1 MLFPRLAGPTSWSRR
16 RVRKSWPLH
25 KVGGVTLAIAQLSV
39 MTPHKADDSATM
51 EAEPTNFRVL
61 RDLPFK
67 LQQTHGGRGR
77 RVFDFVADF
86 GGVGDN
92 HTDNTA
98 AFRKAMAAISR
109 AAGGTLVVP
118 AGSFRTAPIR
128 LVSNMTLDI
137 RRGATVAA
145 HCNITWALD
154 ALALPGQTPWQGLTG
169 GFINTINASDVVIS
183 GEGAI
188 DGCGS
193 VFWRARV
200 DCRAGANTSNSSDCR
215 AWMGVSAAETLQ
227 GNRPFL
233 VRLENSQRLR
243 LEGVQLR
250 NSPMWT
256 LVPLGSS
263 DIDIVNISLFNPSGG
278 HGVCFDPGG
287 WDPEVPYDFDPG
299 LNNCCAPN
307 TDGIDVTSCKN
318 VLIEG
323 SRIST
328 GDDGVCMKNRGYG
341 YPPVAVPTSNVY
353 VTDMDIVSASCPT
366 RGSDGVGA
374 FKLGTQLEGGV
385 SEVTFADS
393 HVGRAGYA
401 LKLDSPFGQMGYA
414 RNVTWRNIEIDEAE
428 QAIYLNAGAVT
439 AQPNAGATSGKSA
452 HCNVSLQTHL
462 SRSNCVW
469 NQSFGCFGNGSM
481 WAETCHALF
490 FCNGAPGVLCGGQ
503 YQKRTICACVTTR
516 DTMINVSTFSFI
528 DIVGHRIGDR
538 HEDGHGKVVA
548 PGVNV
553 MKAGVPSSTAHMAI
567 GTIFQNVSLSNKWH
581 NVTWSVN
588 GFTGPSPIA
597 VSPPIVLN
605 KSAGNNEN
613 VAEGPRQKTDV
624 DHFNWVGS
632 PSRISKTALIP
643 GEPYKVPAPKP
654 APPSPA
660 SFLPDENNLYEQA
673 KAGGKGDPAGISFLG
688 ALVTA
693 RLCQGACNASA
704 PCLSW
709 TWHPNTTAMKS
720 PKGDYRLNCFSRTTS
735 YWQPH
740 LQTGSGVTS
749 GQKAVTPSAA
759 RCFLDPVWSKEQIVQ
774 QKAIKFGEA
783 FNNATR
789 QTQPLL
795 LDTYEPPAS
804 DQRQLRPAF
813 VLIHGGAFITGD
825 RTSDGEPDVAYA
837 LATRGYFVVSID
849 YRLTGLYW
857 GVGPTCN
864 YFAGW
869 KAPCPGTDQAATDAM
884 EDGKAAVRF
893 LRAKAAQWRIDAT
906 RIGVAGDSAGAITAN
921 WIGYV
926 PEGEGH
932 SGSPECFTRV
942 RGHIVTHGTCSSAV
956 RMVASISGS
965 LRFDF
970 WCQSIFNGKPK
981 GCEADLI
988 PTPAWEHVKNMNS
1001 STQPAWLGIHGDM
1014 DTTVPYRNA
1023 VTIKAQADKVG
1034 LLSEL
1039 ITIKGGTHVP
1049 IAQLVDP
1056 RQPYL
1061 EQFTTFIVKAMN
1073 LTGATDECP
1082 RAASYRNDKQIECA
1096 DLQSSQ
1102 HVLSSYWGSHHFLRY
1117 DNRTAEPKP
1126 GLGQNLG
1133 HPALG
1138 MPALGWQ
1145 MYSDRSLQL
1154 HHGAGL
1160 WLQLLGV
1167 WVDTTRVK
1175 STAYSWRPDFVRQ
1188 SGKAQLS
1195 PVWVESE
1202 VYYSDMNTVE
1212 ADFNVTW
1219 RNGQAAL
1226 ELVGIPNPS
1235 NTYVTTH
1242 PLGRSGSTLQLGV
1255 TLSTNLTHGAGG
1267 TVAGCIAAKAC
1278 TPLTLHAV
1286 VSVSASDCGND
1297 CGNLTVKSV
1306 CASPHVVKGPQCAL
1320 AKQTSHSMCVLG
1332 KTFGCFPNN
1341 KSMWVSQC
1349 RGIFACS
1356 GINDVNCPGTGP
1368 KIGGRNYCECTPPPP
1383 ERSCNYSFSYKPLG
1397 PSSTSSSKASLHAK
1411 FQFVNATV
1419 MAQLLARG
1427 NVQLDEV
1434 ISPPRGHS
1442 GTTAAINAWLAE
1454 AEPPSAASGLTENER
1469 ITYYRSWFNYWMQIE
1484 TITAGTN
1491 GENGMPMICSSKSEY
1506 GRSNA
1511 LWDTAFHVMGLLH
1524 GGPNALQLARSQVL
1538 EYTRGLVQDPGGRHL
1553 PGGMSVHGGGGM
1565 QVPGILCWATL
1576 QLYYRTGS
1584 LDLLEQ
1590 TYAAFADNNRYW
1602 YNTTDPDGNGL
1613 CEWSGLVSGW
1623 DNSPRWDTGPVEA
1636 VDLNSWLCLDQQTL
1650 AQMATLLHKP
1660 PAEVAGWW
1668 RAANRTA
1675 QLIQD
1680 RLWDE
1685 EAGLF
1690 FDYST
1695 KTNSSVAV
1703 ITPATFFTLLP
1714 GVATPTQARR
1724 MAAQLSNASTLRTS
1738 FPLPVISRS
1747 DKTYNASWYWRGPVW
1762 ININWIT
1769 IIGLQEYGLTEAAWL
1784 RKATLSLVARTDMQR
1799 EYYNSVTGE
1808 GLGAENFMW
1817 TGALFVS
1824 LTNMWTPQKTV
1835 DMKLDDNHLRAEI
1848 GRPDLLTA

>member
-1 MLFPRLAGPTSWSRR
+1 VPAALSFISIDSYDESIENNMEVEKVRNYFRSFIYGGMLANQSAFVVPGTFYSQNSSVASQAAGIVTKLRNYEAWANDDPLLVGLVPWHYNNRCY
-16 RVRKSWPLH
+16 KSMPAGFA
-25 KVGGVTLAIAQLSV
+25 KICGGISGMPAVISEMKRIGSQLPHREQRPPPPA
-39 MTPHKADDSATM
+39 TPPHRAAFYGVVDASEIDLNSDVAS
-51 EAEPTNFRVL
+51 NSRVL
-61 RDLPFK
+61 HDLPFK
-67 LQQTHGGRGR
+67 LQQTHGGRGY
-77 RVFDFVADF
+77 RVFDLVKDF

-92 HTDNTA
+92 RTDNTA
-98 AFRKAMAAISR
+98 SFREAMAAISR

-118 AGSFRTAPIR
+118 AGSFRTAPLR

-137 RRGATVAA
+137 RRGATIAA

-193 VFWRARV
+193 VFWAARV
-200 DCRAGANTSNSSDCR
+200 DCRLGANTSNTSDCR
-215 AWMGVSAAETLQ
+215 AWMGVSAAEPLQ

-263 DIDIVNISLFNPSGG
+263 DIHITNISLFNPSGG

-287 WDPEVPYDFDPG
+287 WDPELPYDFDPG

-307 TDGIDVTSCKN
+307 TDGIDITSCKN

-393 HVGRAGYA
+393 HIGRAGYA
-401 LKLDSPFGQMGYA
+401 LKLDSPFGQAGYA

-428 QAIYLNAGAVT
+428 QAIYLNAGAAT
-439 AQPNAGATSGKSA
+439 AQPNAGAAAGKYA
-452 HCNVSLQTHL
+452 HCNVSMQTHL
-462 SRSNCVW
+462 SRANCVF

-490 FCNGAPGVLCGGQ
+490 LCDGAPGVLCGGQ
-503 YQKRTICACVTTR
+503 YNKRTICPCVTTT
-516 DTMINVSTFSFI
+516 DTMISVSGFSFI
-528 DIVGHRIGDR
+528 DIVGHRIGDL

-553 MKAGVPSSTAHMAI
+553 LKAGVPSSAAHMAT
-567 GTIFQNVSLSNKWH
+567 GTIFKNISLSNKWH
-581 NVTWSVN
+581 NVTWNVN

-605 KSAGNNEN
+605 KSADNN
-613 VAEGPRQKTDV
+613 
-624 DHFNWVGS
+624 
-632 PSRISKTALIP
+632 
-643 GEPYKVPAPKP
+643 
-654 APPSPA
+654 
-660 SFLPDENNLYEQA
+660 
-673 KAGGKGDPAGISFLG
+673 DP
-688 ALVTA
+688 
-693 RLCQGACNASA
+693 
-704 PCLSW
+704 
-709 TWHPNTTAMKS
+709 
-720 PKGDYRLNCFSRTTS
+720 
-735 YWQPH
+735 
-740 LQTGSGVTS
+740 
-749 GQKAVTPSAA
+749 
-759 RCFLDPVWSKEQIVQ
+759 
-774 QKAIKFGEA
+774 
-783 FNNATR
+783 
-789 QTQPLL
+789 
-795 LDTYEPPAS
+795 
-804 DQRQLRPAF
+804 
-813 VLIHGGAFITGD
+813 
-825 RTSDGEPDVAYA
+825 
-837 LATRGYFVVSID
+837 
-849 YRLTGLYW
+849 
-857 GVGPTCN
+857 
-864 YFAGW
+864 
-869 KAPCPGTDQAATDAM
+869 
-884 EDGKAAVRF
+884 
-893 LRAKAAQWRIDAT
+893 
-906 RIGVAGDSAGAITAN
+906 
-921 WIGYV
+921 
-926 PEGEGH
+926 
-932 SGSPECFTRV
+932 
-942 RGHIVTHGTCSSAV
+942 
-956 RMVASISGS
+956 
-965 LRFDF
+965 
-970 WCQSIFNGKPK
+970 
-981 GCEADLI
+981 
-988 PTPAWEHVKNMNS
+988 
-1001 STQPAWLGIHGDM
+1001 
-1014 DTTVPYRNA
+1014 
-1023 VTIKAQADKVG
+1023 
-1034 LLSEL
+1034 
-1039 ITIKGGTHVP
+1039 
-1049 IAQLVDP
+1049 
-1056 RQPYL
+1056 
-1061 EQFTTFIVKAMN
+1061 
-1073 LTGATDECP
+1073 
-1082 RAASYRNDKQIECA
+1082 YRNDKQIECA
-1096 DLQSSQ
+1096 DLRSSQ

-1117 DNRTAEPKP
+1117 DNTTAQPKP
-1126 GLGQNLG
+1126 ALGQNLG

-1160 WLQLLGV
+1160 WLQLLGL
-1167 WVDTTRVK
+1167 WVDTARVEG
-1175 STAYSWRPDFVRQ
+1175 TGYSWRPDFVRQ

-1195 PVWVESE
+1195 PVSVESK

-1212 ADFNVTW
+1212 ADFNVSW
-1219 RNGQAAL
+1219 SSGQAVL
-1226 ELVGIPNPS
+1226 ELVGIPNPA

-1242 PLGRSGSTLQLGV
+1242 PLSSSGSTKLAV

-1267 TVAGCIAAKAC
+1267 TIAGCIAAKAC

-1286 VSVSASDCGND
+1286 VSVSASECGD
-1297 CGNLTVKSV
+1297 IGCGNLTVKSV
-1306 CASPHVVKGPQCAL
+1306 CASPPVVKGPQCAL
-1320 AKQTSHSMCVLG
+1320 TKQTSHSMCVLG
-1332 KTFGCFPNN
+1332 KTYGCFPNN
-1341 KSMWVSQC
+1341 KSMWVSAC
-1349 RGIFACS
+1349 RGVFACS

-1368 KIGGRNYCECTPPPP
+1368 KISGRNYCGCAPPPP
-1383 ERSCNYSFSYKPLG
+1383 ERSCNYSFSYKPLE
-1397 PSSTSSSKASLHAK
+1397 PSSISSKASLHAK

-1419 MAQLLARG
+1419 MAKLLAPG
-1427 NVQLDEV
+1427 NTQLDEV
-1434 ISPPRGHS
+1434 SPPRGHS
-1442 GTTAAINAWLAE
+1442 DTTAAIDAWLAE
-1454 AEPPSAASGLTENER
+1454 AEPPSAASGLTEEER

-1491 GENGMPMICSSKSEY
+1491 GETGMPMICSSKSEY

-1511 LWDTAFHVMGLLH
+1511 LWDTAFHMIGLLH

-1538 EYTRGLVQDPGGRHL
+1538 EYTRGQVQDPGGLHL
-1553 PGGMSVHGGGGM
+1553 PGGMSVNGGGGM

-1576 QLYYRTGS
+1576 QLYHKTGS

-1590 TYAAFADNNRYW
+1590 TYAAFADNNHYW
-1602 YNTTDPDGNGL
+1602 YNTTDTDGNGL

-1623 DNSPRWDTGPVEA
+1623 DNSPRWDDGIVEA
-1636 VDLNSWLCLDQQTL
+1636 VDLNSWLCLDQQSL

-1675 QLIQD
+1675 QLMQD

-1685 EAGLF
+1685 DAGLF

-1714 GVATPTQARR
+1714 GVATPTQAQR
-1724 MAAQLSNASTLRTS
+1724 MAAQIANTSTLRTT

-1769 IIGLQEYGLTEAAWL
+1769 IVGLQEYGLDTEAAWL
-1784 RKATLSLVARTDMQR
+1784 RKATLSLVARTDIQR
-1799 EYYNSVTGE
+1799 EYYNSLTGE

-1824 LTNMWTPQKTV
+1824 LANMWAPQKRHGFSTDLVVAKSERIAQKTDEYIAKNRTYYPHVAMKIPNVTNKTV
-1835 DMKLDDNHLRAEI
+1835 MAWVYDCANDKDYERVISWMSSKNKRNLTFNAVSDGSLYTVMPNTTIIRNSHNIDRHRIWKRNGYRVYPCVNAAQHADDGGLSTMRLLFQNEHLADVFINLLVADAVEFGYDGYNIDFEVYGNLTDARDPTKVNFADGVLYSAFLQRFASACHTAGISLSVDVDTPAGECEPRANGWGRNDGKPCPWYTALYNFDTLSIAGLDRVICMSTYTWGDTSFMNHIVSSSAVTSTTIDEYCVPRF
-1848 GRPDLLTA
+1848 P